1 MFRIKPSFWSFLLIK
16 NSILKNIPI
25 AFGTSILTITIYDVV
40 IEKSYL
46 LQELIFNLSLALM
59 FIALG
64 LIPARKEFLQ
74 LVSVYET
81 GIETSGVIVDL
92 FVKWWGGYVTY
103 EYPYMDKKLRS
114 TERINRTWKTKT
126 LQIGQKVWLYINKQK
141 PEQAFIRDLY
151 L

>member
-1 MFRIKPSFWSFLLIK
+1 MNRPIPSFWNFLFVR
-16 NSILKNIPI
+16 NSILNNMSFALGI
-25 AFGTSILTITIYDVV
+25 SIVTITIYGVALQESFFV
-40 IEKSYL
+40 
-46 LQELIFNLSLALM
+46 QELIYNLAFGLM

-64 LIPARKEFLQ
+64 FIPARKEFLQ
-74 LVSVYET
+74 LTSVYET

-103 EYPYMDKKLRS
+103 EYSFMDKKIRS

-126 LQIGQKVWLYINKQK
+126 LQIGQKVWLYVNKQK